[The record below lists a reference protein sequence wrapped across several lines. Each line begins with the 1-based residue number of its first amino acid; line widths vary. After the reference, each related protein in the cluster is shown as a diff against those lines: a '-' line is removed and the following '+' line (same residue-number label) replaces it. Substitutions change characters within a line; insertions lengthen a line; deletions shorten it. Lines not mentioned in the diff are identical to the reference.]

1 MNEAQRW
8 SLEDTFE
15 HWLDKYN
22 SFLDIAG
29 NEINFRYLDT
39 ETVGLIAKFGAGKIR
54 NGSVVED
61 VPAVTLTFPANSSI
75 VVGVYKEPD
84 DIIDI
89 PSVISFYVLG
99 SVPEDFFVPL
109 FAFVTGP
116 TAITTTK
123 DLRTPFSYGTGGS
136 SSAGAVMFF
145 DQHVTRDVTVPVL
158 KNALS
163 VSPIVDEG
171 ITVTVSD
178 GSDWVVV

>member
-15 HWLDKYN
+15 HWLEKYN

-39 ETVGLIAKFGAGKIR
+39 QTVGLVAKFGAGKVR

-61 VPAVTLTFPANSSI
+61 VAATTLTFPANSSI
-75 VVGVYKEPD
+75 VVGAYKNTLELE
-84 DIIDI
+84 DI
-89 PSVISFYVLG
+89 PSVIAFYALG
-99 SVPEDFFVPL
+99 NVPEDFFVPV

-116 TAITTTK
+116 TGIISVK
-123 DLRTPFSYGTGGS
+123 DLRTPFSYGTGGGAS
-136 SSAGAVMFF
+136 SGALMFF
-145 DQHVTRDVTVPVL
+145 DQHVIRDTTVPVL

-163 VSPIVDEG
+163 VSPIIDEG
-171 ITVTVSD
+171 VTVTVSD
-178 GSDWVVV
+178 GSEWVVV

>member
-22 SFLDIAG
+22 AFLDIAG

-39 ETVGLIAKFGAGKIR
+39 ETVGLVVKFGAGQIR

-61 VPAVTLTFPANSSI
+61 VAETTLTFPANSSI
-75 VVGVYKEPD
+75 VAGVYKEPD

-89 PSVISFYVLG
+89 PSIITFYVLG
-99 SVPEDFFVPL
+99 EVPVDFFVPL

-116 TAITTTK
+116 TGITTTK

-136 SSAGAVMFF
+136 SSDVSVMFF
-145 DQHVTRDVTVPVL
+145 DQHITHDVTIPTL
-158 KNALS
+158 KNGLS
-163 VSPIVDEG
+163 VNPTVDEG
-171 ITVTVSD
+171 VTVTVSD